1 MILKNVENKENK
13 TATFQVESDA
23 AEFESAVNGAYLKN
37 KASINIPGFRKGK
50 APRAVVEGMYGAE
63 VFYQDAMDELAP
75 KAFEFGLDESKLRMV
90 GTPSIVDVNVTDDRT
105 ASYTFEVTLYPEV
118 TLCQYKGLEAE
129 HKDESVSDED
139 VDNELNSVR
148 KRNARMI
155 DIDDRAAELGDTV
168 DIDFDGYLDGE
179 RFDGGK
185 AEGYS
190 LELGSNSFVP
200 GFEDQVVGM
209 KIGEEKDIDIT
220 FPENY
225 TPELAG
231 KAVVFKIKLNGITTP
246 ELPELD
252 DEFAKDVSEF
262 DTLDEYKT
270 SLRGD
275 LEKRKKDE
283 AENDFRAN
291 ILKQAVN
298 NLQAEIPECMI
309 LEKVEQTIRD
319 NGAVPATIAVIGGR
333 LKAGLSHEEIE
344 YLGKTGRGVAKASR
358 RDLPA
363 LVARGADGATTVTT
377 TMIIAHMA
385 GINVFATGGI
395 GGVHRGA
402 EVTMDIS
409 ADLEELAQTPV
420 MVVCAG
426 AKSILDL
433 GLTLEYLETKGV
445 PVIGYSTDEL
455 PAFYTRKSG
464 FGVDYRV
471 DSPEELAAMFRA
483 QRELNYKGGMLVT
496 NPIPEQYAMDKEV
509 IDKAIE
515 QALAE
520 AKEQHVHGKE
530 TTPFLLAR
538 VVELTGGDSLE
549 SNIKLVLNNATVAA
563 KTAAELAK

>member
-118 TLCQYKGLEAE
+118 TLGQYKGLEAE
-129 HKDESVSDED
+129 RKDESVSDED

-155 DIDDRAAELGDTV
+155 DIDDRAAEMGDTV

-200 GFEDQVVGM
+200 GFEDQIVGM

-270 SLRGD
+270 SLRED
-275 LEKRKKDE
+275 LEKRRKDE
-283 AENDFRAN
+283 AENEFRAN
-291 ILKQAVN
+291 VLKQAVN
-298 NLQAEIPECMI
+298 TLKAEIPECMI

-319 NGAVPATIAVIGGR
+319 YASNFGMTDRSVPLEN
-333 LKAGLSHEEIE
+333 LKEMMGLSDEVVENNIRPAAEFQVKTDLLLDKIKDEEKLEVTEEAFNE
-344 YLGKTGRGVAKASR
+344 YLNKVSEDVKATADQLKNYFGEAFIKAEQLKEMATNLIVDNAKVNAA
-358 RDLPA
+358 DAEEKPKK
-363 LVARGADGATTVTT
+363 ARKPKAPK
-377 TMIIAHMA
+377 
-385 GINVFATGGI
+385 
-395 GGVHRGA
+395 A
-402 EVTMDIS
+402 EDN
-409 ADLEELAQTPV
+409 AEET
-420 MVVCAG
+420 
-426 AKSILDL
+426 
-433 GLTLEYLETKGV
+433 
-445 PVIGYSTDEL
+445 
-455 PAFYTRKSG
+455 
-464 FGVDYRV
+464 
-471 DSPEELAAMFRA
+471 
-483 QRELNYKGGMLVT
+483 
-496 NPIPEQYAMDKEV
+496 
-509 IDKAIE
+509 
-515 QALAE
+515 E
-520 AKEQHVHGKE
+520 A
-530 TTPFLLAR
+530 
-538 VVELTGGDSLE
+538 
-549 SNIKLVLNNATVAA
+549 
-563 KTAAELAK
+563 AAEEPNAE

>member
-90 GTPSIVDVNVTDDRT
+90 GTPSIIDVNVTDDRT

-118 TLCQYKGLEAE
+118 TLGQYKGLEAE
-129 HKDESVSDED
+129 RKDESVSDED
-139 VDNELNSVR
+139 VDNEINSVR

-155 DIDDRAAELGDTV
+155 DIDDRAAEMGDTV

-200 GFEDQVVGM
+200 GFEDQIVGM

-262 DTLDEYKT
+262 DTLDEYKG
-270 SLRGD
+270 SLREN

-291 ILKQAVN
+291 VLKQAVN
-298 NLQAEIPECMI
+298 NLKAEIPECMI

-319 NGAVPATIAVIGGR
+319 YASNFGMTDRSVPLES
-333 LKAGLSHEEIE
+333 LKEMMGLSDEVVENNIRPAAEFQVKTDLLLDKIKDEEKLEVTEEAFNE
-344 YLGKTGRGVAKASR
+344 YLDKVAEDVKAT
-358 RDLPA
+358 
-363 LVARGADGATTVTT
+363 ADQLKNYFGEAFIKAEQLKEMATNLIVDS
-377 TMIIAHMA
+377 AKVKA
-385 GINVFATGGI
+385 
-395 GGVHRGA
+395 A
-402 EVTMDIS
+402 ET
-409 ADLEELAQTPV
+409 EEKP
-420 MVVCAG
+420 
-426 AKSILDL
+426 K
-433 GLTLEYLETKGV
+433 K
-445 PVIGYSTDEL
+445 
-455 PAFYTRKSG
+455 TRKP
-464 FGVDYRV
+464 RA
-471 DSPEELAAMFRA
+471 PKAEKKAEET
-483 QRELNYKGGMLVT
+483 ET
-496 NPIPEQYAMDKEV
+496 
-509 IDKAIE
+509 
-515 QALAE
+515 AE
-520 AKEQHVHGKE
+520 A
-530 TTPFLLAR
+530 
-538 VVELTGGDSLE
+538 
-549 SNIKLVLNNATVAA
+549 
-563 KTAAELAK
+563 AEPAEEEPKAE

>member
-90 GTPSIVDVNVTDDRT
+90 GTPSIIDVNVTDDRT

-118 TLCQYKGLEAE
+118 TLGQYKGLEAE
-129 HKDESVSDED
+129 RKDERVSDED

-155 DIDDRAAELGDTV
+155 DIDDRAAEMGDTV

-200 GFEDQVVGM
+200 GFEDQIVGM

-262 DTLDEYKT
+262 DTLDEYKG
-270 SLRGD
+270 SLREN

-291 ILKQAVN
+291 VLKQAVN
-298 NLQAEIPECMI
+298 NLKAEIPECMI

-319 NGAVPATIAVIGGR
+319 YASNFGMTDRSVPLEN
-333 LKAGLSHEEIE
+333 LKEMMGLSDEVVENNIRPAAEFQVKTDLLLDKIKDEEKLEVTEEAFNE
-344 YLGKTGRGVAKASR
+344 YLNKVAEDVKAT
-358 RDLPA
+358 
-363 LVARGADGATTVTT
+363 ADQLKNYFGEAFIKAEQLKEMATNL
-377 TMIIAHMA
+377 I
-385 GINVFATGGI
+385 
-395 GGVHRGA
+395 
-402 EVTMDIS
+402 
-409 ADLEELAQTPV
+409 
-420 MVVCAG
+420 
-426 AKSILDL
+426 
-433 GLTLEYLETKGV
+433 
-445 PVIGYSTDEL
+445 
-455 PAFYTRKSG
+455 
-464 FGVDYRV
+464 V
-471 DSPEELAAMFRA
+471 DSAKVKAAEAEEKPKKARKPKAPKA
-483 QRELNYKGGMLVT
+483 E
-496 NPIPEQYAMDKEV
+496 
-509 IDKAIE
+509 DKAE
-515 QALAE
+515 ETE
-520 AKEQHVHGKE
+520 A
-530 TTPFLLAR
+530 
-538 VVELTGGDSLE
+538 
-549 SNIKLVLNNATVAA
+549 
-563 KTAAELAK
+563 AAEEPKAE

>member
-118 TLCQYKGLEAE
+118 TLGQYKGLEAE
-129 HKDESVSDED
+129 RKDESVSDED

-155 DIDDRAAELGDTV
+155 DIDDRAAEMGDTV

-200 GFEDQVVGM
+200 GFEEQVVGM

-262 DTLDEYKT
+262 DTLDEYKA

-309 LEKVEQTIRD
+309 LEKVEQIIRD
-319 NGAVPATIAVIGGR
+319 YASNFGMTDRSVPLEN
-333 LKAGLSHEEIE
+333 LKEMMGLSDEVVENNIRPAAEFQVKTDLLLDKIKDEEKLEVTEEAFNE
-344 YLGKTGRGVAKASR
+344 YLNKVAEDVKAT
-358 RDLPA
+358 
-363 LVARGADGATTVTT
+363 ADQLKNYFGEAFIKAEQLKEMATNL
-377 TMIIAHMA
+377 I
-385 GINVFATGGI
+385 
-395 GGVHRGA
+395 
-402 EVTMDIS
+402 
-409 ADLEELAQTPV
+409 
-420 MVVCAG
+420 
-426 AKSILDL
+426 
-433 GLTLEYLETKGV
+433 
-445 PVIGYSTDEL
+445 
-455 PAFYTRKSG
+455 
-464 FGVDYRV
+464 V
-471 DSPEELAAMFRA
+471 DSAKVKAAEAEEKPKKARKPKAPKA
-483 QRELNYKGGMLVT
+483 E
-496 NPIPEQYAMDKEV
+496 
-509 IDKAIE
+509 DKAE
-515 QALAE
+515 ETE
-520 AKEQHVHGKE
+520 A
-530 TTPFLLAR
+530 
-538 VVELTGGDSLE
+538 
-549 SNIKLVLNNATVAA
+549 
-563 KTAAELAK
+563 AAEEPKAE

>member
-118 TLCQYKGLEAE
+118 TLGQYKGLEAE
-129 HKDESVSDED
+129 RKDESVSDED

-155 DIDDRAAELGDTV
+155 DIDDRAAEMGDTV

-200 GFEDQVVGM
+200 GFEDQIVGM

-270 SLRGD
+270 SLREN
-275 LEKRKKDE
+275 LEKRRKDE

-319 NGAVPATIAVIGGR
+319 YASNFGMTDRSVPLEN
-333 LKAGLSHEEIE
+333 LKEMMGLSDEVVENNIRPAAEFQVKTDLLLDKIKDEEKLKVTEEAFNE
-344 YLGKTGRGVAKASR
+344 YLNKVAEDVKATA
-358 RDLPA
+358 DQLKNYFGEAFIKAEQLKEMATNLIVDNAKVKAADAEEKPKK
-363 LVARGADGATTVTT
+363 ARKPKAPK
-377 TMIIAHMA
+377 
-385 GINVFATGGI
+385 
-395 GGVHRGA
+395 A
-402 EVTMDIS
+402 EEK
-409 ADLEELAQTPV
+409 AEET
-420 MVVCAG
+420 
-426 AKSILDL
+426 
-433 GLTLEYLETKGV
+433 
-445 PVIGYSTDEL
+445 
-455 PAFYTRKSG
+455 
-464 FGVDYRV
+464 
-471 DSPEELAAMFRA
+471 
-483 QRELNYKGGMLVT
+483 
-496 NPIPEQYAMDKEV
+496 
-509 IDKAIE
+509 
-515 QALAE
+515 E
-520 AKEQHVHGKE
+520 A
-530 TTPFLLAR
+530 
-538 VVELTGGDSLE
+538 
-549 SNIKLVLNNATVAA
+549 
-563 KTAAELAK
+563 AAEEPKAE

>member
-118 TLCQYKGLEAE
+118 TLGQYKGLEAE
-129 HKDESVSDED
+129 RKDESVSDED

-155 DIDDRAAELGDTV
+155 DIDDRAAEMGDTV

-270 SLRGD
+270 SLRVD

-309 LEKVEQTIRD
+309 LEKVEQIIRD
-319 NGAVPATIAVIGGR
+319 YASNFGMTDRSVPLEN
-333 LKAGLSHEEIE
+333 LKEMMGLSDEVVENNIRPAAEFQVKTDLLLDKIKDEEKLEVTEEAFNE
-344 YLGKTGRGVAKASR
+344 YLNKVAEDVKAT
-358 RDLPA
+358 
-363 LVARGADGATTVTT
+363 ADQLKNYFGEAFIKAEQLKEMATNL
-377 TMIIAHMA
+377 I
-385 GINVFATGGI
+385 
-395 GGVHRGA
+395 
-402 EVTMDIS
+402 
-409 ADLEELAQTPV
+409 
-420 MVVCAG
+420 
-426 AKSILDL
+426 
-433 GLTLEYLETKGV
+433 
-445 PVIGYSTDEL
+445 
-455 PAFYTRKSG
+455 
-464 FGVDYRV
+464 V
-471 DSPEELAAMFRA
+471 DSAKVKAAEAEEKPKKARKPKAPKA
-483 QRELNYKGGMLVT
+483 E
-496 NPIPEQYAMDKEV
+496 
-509 IDKAIE
+509 DKAE
-515 QALAE
+515 ETEAATEEPKAE
-520 AKEQHVHGKE
+520 
-530 TTPFLLAR
+530 
-538 VVELTGGDSLE
+538 
-549 SNIKLVLNNATVAA
+549 
-563 KTAAELAK
+563 

>member
-1 MILKNVENKENK
+1 MAENVENKENK

-118 TLCQYKGLEAE
+118 TLGQYKGLEAE
-129 HKDESVSDED
+129 RKDESVSDED

-155 DIDDRAAELGDTV
+155 DIDDRAAEMGDTV

-262 DTLDEYKT
+262 DTLDEYKA

-319 NGAVPATIAVIGGR
+319 YASNFGMTDRSVPLEN
-333 LKAGLSHEEIE
+333 LKEMMGLSDEVVENNIRPAAEFQVKTDLLLDKIKDEEKLEVTEEAFNE
-344 YLGKTGRGVAKASR
+344 YLNKVAEDVKAT
-358 RDLPA
+358 
-363 LVARGADGATTVTT
+363 ADQLKNYFGEAFIKAEQLKEMATNL
-377 TMIIAHMA
+377 I
-385 GINVFATGGI
+385 
-395 GGVHRGA
+395 
-402 EVTMDIS
+402 
-409 ADLEELAQTPV
+409 
-420 MVVCAG
+420 
-426 AKSILDL
+426 
-433 GLTLEYLETKGV
+433 
-445 PVIGYSTDEL
+445 
-455 PAFYTRKSG
+455 
-464 FGVDYRV
+464 V
-471 DSPEELAAMFRA
+471 DSAKVKAAEAEEKPKKARKPKAPKA
-483 QRELNYKGGMLVT
+483 E
-496 NPIPEQYAMDKEV
+496 
-509 IDKAIE
+509 DKAE
-515 QALAE
+515 ETE
-520 AKEQHVHGKE
+520 A
-530 TTPFLLAR
+530 
-538 VVELTGGDSLE
+538 
-549 SNIKLVLNNATVAA
+549 
-563 KTAAELAK
+563 AAEEPKAE

>member
-90 GTPSIVDVNVTDDRT
+90 GTPSIIDVNVTDDRT

-118 TLCQYKGLEAE
+118 TLGQYKGLEAE
-129 HKDESVSDED
+129 RKDESVSDED

-155 DIDDRAAELGDTV
+155 DIDDRAAEMGDTV

-200 GFEDQVVGM
+200 GFEDQIVGM

-231 KAVVFKIKLNGITTP
+231 KAVVFKIKLNGITAP

-262 DTLDEYKT
+262 DTLDEYKG
-270 SLRGD
+270 SLREN

-291 ILKQAVN
+291 VLKQAVN
-298 NLQAEIPECMI
+298 NLKAEIPECMI

-319 NGAVPATIAVIGGR
+319 YASNFGMTDRSVPLEN
-333 LKAGLSHEEIE
+333 LKEMMGLSDEVVENNIRPAAEFQVKTDLLLDKIKDEEKLEVTEEAFNE
-344 YLGKTGRGVAKASR
+344 YLNKVAEDVKAT
-358 RDLPA
+358 
-363 LVARGADGATTVTT
+363 ADQLKNYFGEAFIKAEQLKEMATNLIVDS
-377 TMIIAHMA
+377 AKVKA
-385 GINVFATGGI
+385 
-395 GGVHRGA
+395 A
-402 EVTMDIS
+402 ET
-409 ADLEELAQTPV
+409 EEKP
-420 MVVCAG
+420 
-426 AKSILDL
+426 K
-433 GLTLEYLETKGV
+433 K
-445 PVIGYSTDEL
+445 
-455 PAFYTRKSG
+455 TRKP
-464 FGVDYRV
+464 RA
-471 DSPEELAAMFRA
+471 PKAEKKAEET
-483 QRELNYKGGMLVT
+483 ET
-496 NPIPEQYAMDKEV
+496 
-509 IDKAIE
+509 
-515 QALAE
+515 AE
-520 AKEQHVHGKE
+520 A
-530 TTPFLLAR
+530 
-538 VVELTGGDSLE
+538 
-549 SNIKLVLNNATVAA
+549 
-563 KTAAELAK
+563 AEPAEEEPKAE

>member
-90 GTPSIVDVNVTDDRT
+90 GTPSIIDVNVTDDRT

-118 TLCQYKGLEAE
+118 TLGQYKGLEAE
-129 HKDESVSDED
+129 RKDESVSDED

-155 DIDDRAAELGDTV
+155 DIDDRAAEMGDTV

-200 GFEDQVVGM
+200 GFEDQIVGM

-262 DTLDEYKT
+262 DTLDEYKG
-270 SLRGD
+270 SLREN

-291 ILKQAVN
+291 VLKQAVN
-298 NLQAEIPECMI
+298 NLKAEIPECMI

-319 NGAVPATIAVIGGR
+319 YASNFGMTDRSVPLES
-333 LKAGLSHEEIE
+333 LKEMMGLSDEVIENNIRPAAEFQVKTDLLLDKIKDEEKLEVTEEAFNE
-344 YLGKTGRGVAKASR
+344 YLNKVAEDVKAT
-358 RDLPA
+358 
-363 LVARGADGATTVTT
+363 ADQLKNYFGEAFIKAEQLKEMATNLIVDS
-377 TMIIAHMA
+377 AKVKA
-385 GINVFATGGI
+385 
-395 GGVHRGA
+395 A
-402 EVTMDIS
+402 ET
-409 ADLEELAQTPV
+409 EEKP
-420 MVVCAG
+420 
-426 AKSILDL
+426 K
-433 GLTLEYLETKGV
+433 K
-445 PVIGYSTDEL
+445 
-455 PAFYTRKSG
+455 TRKP
-464 FGVDYRV
+464 RA
-471 DSPEELAAMFRA
+471 PKAEKKAEET
-483 QRELNYKGGMLVT
+483 ET
-496 NPIPEQYAMDKEV
+496 
-509 IDKAIE
+509 
-515 QALAE
+515 AE
-520 AKEQHVHGKE
+520 A
-530 TTPFLLAR
+530 
-538 VVELTGGDSLE
+538 
-549 SNIKLVLNNATVAA
+549 
-563 KTAAELAK
+563 AEPAEEEPKAE

>member
-1 MILKNVENKENK
+1 
-13 TATFQVESDA
+13 
-23 AEFESAVNGAYLKN
+23 
-37 KASINIPGFRKGK
+37 
-50 APRAVVEGMYGAE
+50 MYGAE

-118 TLCQYKGLEAE
+118 TLGQYKGLEAE
-129 HKDESVSDED
+129 RKDESVSDED

-155 DIDDRAAELGDTV
+155 DIDDRAAEMGDTV

-270 SLRGD
+270 SLRVD

-309 LEKVEQTIRD
+309 LEKVEQIIRD
-319 NGAVPATIAVIGGR
+319 YASNFGMTDRSVPLEN
-333 LKAGLSHEEIE
+333 LKEMMGLSDEVVENNIRPAAEFQVKTDLLLDKIKDEEKLEVTEEAFNE
-344 YLGKTGRGVAKASR
+344 YLNKVAEDVKAT
-358 RDLPA
+358 
-363 LVARGADGATTVTT
+363 ADQLKNYFGEAFIKAEQLKEMATNL
-377 TMIIAHMA
+377 I
-385 GINVFATGGI
+385 
-395 GGVHRGA
+395 
-402 EVTMDIS
+402 
-409 ADLEELAQTPV
+409 
-420 MVVCAG
+420 
-426 AKSILDL
+426 
-433 GLTLEYLETKGV
+433 
-445 PVIGYSTDEL
+445 
-455 PAFYTRKSG
+455 
-464 FGVDYRV
+464 V
-471 DSPEELAAMFRA
+471 DSAKVKAAEAEEKPKKARKPKAPKA
-483 QRELNYKGGMLVT
+483 E
-496 NPIPEQYAMDKEV
+496 
-509 IDKAIE
+509 DKAE
-515 QALAE
+515 ETE
-520 AKEQHVHGKE
+520 A
-530 TTPFLLAR
+530 
-538 VVELTGGDSLE
+538 
-549 SNIKLVLNNATVAA
+549 
-563 KTAAELAK
+563 AAEEPKAE

>member
-118 TLCQYKGLEAE
+118 TLGQYKGLEAE
-129 HKDESVSDED
+129 RKDESVSDED
-139 VDNELNSVR
+139 VYNELNSVR

-200 GFEDQVVGM
+200 GFEDQIVGM

-270 SLRGD
+270 SLRWD

-319 NGAVPATIAVIGGR
+319 YASNFGMTDRSVPLEN
-333 LKAGLSHEEIE
+333 LKEMMGLSDEVVENNIRPAAEFQVKTDLLLDKIKDEEKLEVTEEAFNE
-344 YLGKTGRGVAKASR
+344 YLNKVAEDVKAT
-358 RDLPA
+358 
-363 LVARGADGATTVTT
+363 ADQLKNYFGEAFIKAEQLKEMATNL
-377 TMIIAHMA
+377 I
-385 GINVFATGGI
+385 
-395 GGVHRGA
+395 
-402 EVTMDIS
+402 
-409 ADLEELAQTPV
+409 
-420 MVVCAG
+420 
-426 AKSILDL
+426 
-433 GLTLEYLETKGV
+433 
-445 PVIGYSTDEL
+445 
-455 PAFYTRKSG
+455 
-464 FGVDYRV
+464 V
-471 DSPEELAAMFRA
+471 DSAKVKAAEAEEKPKKARKPKAPKA
-483 QRELNYKGGMLVT
+483 E
-496 NPIPEQYAMDKEV
+496 
-509 IDKAIE
+509 DKAE
-515 QALAE
+515 ETE
-520 AKEQHVHGKE
+520 A
-530 TTPFLLAR
+530 
-538 VVELTGGDSLE
+538 
-549 SNIKLVLNNATVAA
+549 
-563 KTAAELAK
+563 AAEEPKAE

>member
-118 TLCQYKGLEAE
+118 TLGQYKGLEAE
-129 HKDESVSDED
+129 RKDESVSDED

-155 DIDDRAAELGDTV
+155 DIDDRAAEMGDTV

-200 GFEDQVVGM
+200 GFEDQIVGM
-209 KIGEEKDIDIT
+209 KIGDEKDIDIT

-262 DTLDEYKT
+262 DTIDEYKG
-270 SLRGD
+270 SLREN

-291 ILKQAVN
+291 VLKQAVN
-298 NLQAEIPECMI
+298 NLKAEIPECMI

-319 NGAVPATIAVIGGR
+319 YASNFGMTDRSVPLEN
-333 LKAGLSHEEIE
+333 LKEMMGLSDEVVENNIRPAAEFQVKTDLLLDKIKDEEKLEVTEEAFNE
-344 YLGKTGRGVAKASR
+344 YLNKVAEDVKAT
-358 RDLPA
+358 
-363 LVARGADGATTVTT
+363 ADQLKNYFGEAFIKAEQLKEMATNL
-377 TMIIAHMA
+377 I
-385 GINVFATGGI
+385 
-395 GGVHRGA
+395 
-402 EVTMDIS
+402 
-409 ADLEELAQTPV
+409 
-420 MVVCAG
+420 
-426 AKSILDL
+426 
-433 GLTLEYLETKGV
+433 
-445 PVIGYSTDEL
+445 
-455 PAFYTRKSG
+455 
-464 FGVDYRV
+464 V
-471 DSPEELAAMFRA
+471 DSAKVKAAEEEEKPKQARKPRA
-483 QRELNYKGGMLVT
+483 
-496 NPIPEQYAMDKEV
+496 P
-509 IDKAIE
+509 KAE
-515 QALAE
+515 KKAEETETAE
-520 AKEQHVHGKE
+520 A
-530 TTPFLLAR
+530 
-538 VVELTGGDSLE
+538 
-549 SNIKLVLNNATVAA
+549 
-563 KTAAELAK
+563 AEPADEEPKAE

>member
-118 TLCQYKGLEAE
+118 TLGQYKGLEAE
-129 HKDESVSDED
+129 RKDESVSDED

-155 DIDDRAAELGDTV
+155 DIDDRAAEMGDTV

-200 GFEDQVVGM
+200 GFEDQIVGM
-209 KIGEEKDIDIT
+209 KIGEEKNIDIT

-262 DTLDEYKT
+262 DTLDEYKG
-270 SLRGD
+270 SLREN

-291 ILKQAVN
+291 VLKQAVN
-298 NLQAEIPECMI
+298 NLKAEIPECMI

-319 NGAVPATIAVIGGR
+319 YASNFGMTDRSVPLEN
-333 LKAGLSHEEIE
+333 LKEMMGLSDEVVENNIRPAAEFQVKTDLLLDKIKDEEKLEVTEEAFNE
-344 YLGKTGRGVAKASR
+344 YLNKVAEDVKAT
-358 RDLPA
+358 
-363 LVARGADGATTVTT
+363 ADQLKNYFGEAFIKAEQLKEMATNLIVDS
-377 TMIIAHMA
+377 AKVKA
-385 GINVFATGGI
+385 
-395 GGVHRGA
+395 A
-402 EVTMDIS
+402 ET
-409 ADLEELAQTPV
+409 EEKP
-420 MVVCAG
+420 
-426 AKSILDL
+426 K
-433 GLTLEYLETKGV
+433 K
-445 PVIGYSTDEL
+445 
-455 PAFYTRKSG
+455 TRKP
-464 FGVDYRV
+464 RA
-471 DSPEELAAMFRA
+471 PKAEKKAEET
-483 QRELNYKGGMLVT
+483 ET
-496 NPIPEQYAMDKEV
+496 
-509 IDKAIE
+509 
-515 QALAE
+515 AE
-520 AKEQHVHGKE
+520 A
-530 TTPFLLAR
+530 
-538 VVELTGGDSLE
+538 
-549 SNIKLVLNNATVAA
+549 
-563 KTAAELAK
+563 AEPASEEPKAE

>member
-118 TLCQYKGLEAE
+118 TLGQYKGLEAE
-129 HKDESVSDED
+129 RKDESVSDED

-155 DIDDRAAELGDTV
+155 DIDDRAAEMGDTV

-200 GFEDQVVGM
+200 GFEDQIVGM

-270 SLRGD
+270 SLREN

-291 ILKQAVN
+291 VLKQAVN

-319 NGAVPATIAVIGGR
+319 YASNFGMTDRSVPLEK
-333 LKAGLSHEEIE
+333 LKEMMGLSDEVVENNIRPAAEFQVKTDLLLDKIKDEEKLEVTEEAFNE
-344 YLGKTGRGVAKASR
+344 YLNKVAEDVKAT
-358 RDLPA
+358 
-363 LVARGADGATTVTT
+363 ADQLKNYFGEAFIKAEQLKEMATNL
-377 TMIIAHMA
+377 I
-385 GINVFATGGI
+385 
-395 GGVHRGA
+395 
-402 EVTMDIS
+402 
-409 ADLEELAQTPV
+409 
-420 MVVCAG
+420 
-426 AKSILDL
+426 
-433 GLTLEYLETKGV
+433 
-445 PVIGYSTDEL
+445 
-455 PAFYTRKSG
+455 
-464 FGVDYRV
+464 V
-471 DSPEELAAMFRA
+471 DSAKVKAAEAEEKPKKARKPKAPKA
-483 QRELNYKGGMLVT
+483 E
-496 NPIPEQYAMDKEV
+496 
-509 IDKAIE
+509 DKAE
-515 QALAE
+515 ETE
-520 AKEQHVHGKE
+520 A
-530 TTPFLLAR
+530 
-538 VVELTGGDSLE
+538 
-549 SNIKLVLNNATVAA
+549 
-563 KTAAELAK
+563 AAEEPKAE

>member
-13 TATFQVESDA
+13 TAIFQVESDA

-63 VFYQDAMDELAP
+63 VFYQDAMDEFAP

-118 TLCQYKGLEAE
+118 TLGQYKGLEAE
-129 HKDESVSDED
+129 RKDESVSDED

-155 DIDDRAAELGDTV
+155 DIDDRAAEMGDTV

-200 GFEDQVVGM
+200 GFEDQIVGM

-246 ELPELD
+246 EFPELD

-262 DTLDEYKT
+262 DTLDEYKG
-270 SLRGD
+270 SLREN

-291 ILKQAVN
+291 VLKQAVN
-298 NLQAEIPECMI
+298 NLKAEIPECMI

-319 NGAVPATIAVIGGR
+319 YASNFGMTDRSVPLEN
-333 LKAGLSHEEIE
+333 LKEMMGLSDEVVENNIRPAAEFQVKTDLLLDKIKDEEKLEVTEEAFNE
-344 YLGKTGRGVAKASR
+344 YLNKVAEDVKAT
-358 RDLPA
+358 
-363 LVARGADGATTVTT
+363 ADQLKNYFGEAFIKAEQLKEMATNL
-377 TMIIAHMA
+377 I
-385 GINVFATGGI
+385 
-395 GGVHRGA
+395 
-402 EVTMDIS
+402 
-409 ADLEELAQTPV
+409 
-420 MVVCAG
+420 
-426 AKSILDL
+426 
-433 GLTLEYLETKGV
+433 
-445 PVIGYSTDEL
+445 
-455 PAFYTRKSG
+455 
-464 FGVDYRV
+464 V
-471 DSPEELAAMFRA
+471 DSAKVKAAETETEEKPKKARKPRA
-483 QRELNYKGGMLVT
+483 
-496 NPIPEQYAMDKEV
+496 P
-509 IDKAIE
+509 KAE
-515 QALAE
+515 KKAEETETAE
-520 AKEQHVHGKE
+520 AAE
-530 TTPFLLAR
+530 P
-538 VVELTGGDSLE
+538 
-549 SNIKLVLNNATVAA
+549 
-563 KTAAELAK
+563 AAEEPKAE

>member
-118 TLCQYKGLEAE
+118 TLGQYKGLEAE
-129 HKDESVSDED
+129 RKDESVSDED

-155 DIDDRAAELGDTV
+155 DIDDRAAEMGDTV

-200 GFEDQVVGM
+200 GFEDQIVGM

-262 DTLDEYKT
+262 DTIDEYKG
-270 SLRGD
+270 SLREN

-291 ILKQAVN
+291 VLKQAVN
-298 NLQAEIPECMI
+298 NLKAEIPECMI

-319 NGAVPATIAVIGGR
+319 YASNFGMTDRSVPLEN
-333 LKAGLSHEEIE
+333 LKEMMGLSDEVVENNIRPAAEFQVKTDLLLDKIKDEEKLEVTEEAFNE
-344 YLGKTGRGVAKASR
+344 YLNKVAEDVKAT
-358 RDLPA
+358 
-363 LVARGADGATTVTT
+363 ADQLKNYFGEAFIKAEQLKEMATNLIVDS
-377 TMIIAHMA
+377 AKVKA
-385 GINVFATGGI
+385 
-395 GGVHRGA
+395 A
-402 EVTMDIS
+402 ET
-409 ADLEELAQTPV
+409 EEKP
-420 MVVCAG
+420 
-426 AKSILDL
+426 K
-433 GLTLEYLETKGV
+433 K
-445 PVIGYSTDEL
+445 
-455 PAFYTRKSG
+455 TRKP
-464 FGVDYRV
+464 RA
-471 DSPEELAAMFRA
+471 PKAEKKAEET
-483 QRELNYKGGMLVT
+483 ET
-496 NPIPEQYAMDKEV
+496 
-509 IDKAIE
+509 
-515 QALAE
+515 AE
-520 AKEQHVHGKE
+520 AAE
-530 TTPFLLAR
+530 P
-538 VVELTGGDSLE
+538 
-549 SNIKLVLNNATVAA
+549 
-563 KTAAELAK
+563 AAEEPKAE

>member
-13 TATFQVESDA
+13 TATFQVESDT

-90 GTPSIVDVNVTDDRT
+90 GTPSIIDVNVTDDRT

-118 TLCQYKGLEAE
+118 TLGQYKGLEAE
-129 HKDESVSDED
+129 RKDESVSDED

-155 DIDDRAAELGDTV
+155 DIDDRAAEMGDTV

-200 GFEDQVVGM
+200 GFEDQIVGM

-231 KAVVFKIKLNGITTP
+231 KAVVFKIKLNGITAP

-262 DTLDEYKT
+262 DTLDEYKG
-270 SLRGD
+270 SLREN

-291 ILKQAVN
+291 VLKQAVN
-298 NLQAEIPECMI
+298 NLKAEIPECMI

-319 NGAVPATIAVIGGR
+319 YASNFGMTDRSVPLEN
-333 LKAGLSHEEIE
+333 LKEMMGLSDEVVENNIRPAAEFQVKTDLLLDKIKDEEKLEVTEEAFNE
-344 YLGKTGRGVAKASR
+344 YLNKVAEDVKAT
-358 RDLPA
+358 
-363 LVARGADGATTVTT
+363 ADQLKNYFGEAFIKAEQLKEMATNLIVDS
-377 TMIIAHMA
+377 AKVKA
-385 GINVFATGGI
+385 
-395 GGVHRGA
+395 A
-402 EVTMDIS
+402 ET
-409 ADLEELAQTPV
+409 EEKP
-420 MVVCAG
+420 
-426 AKSILDL
+426 K
-433 GLTLEYLETKGV
+433 K
-445 PVIGYSTDEL
+445 
-455 PAFYTRKSG
+455 TRKS
-464 FGVDYRV
+464 RA
-471 DSPEELAAMFRA
+471 PKAEKKAEET
-483 QRELNYKGGMLVT
+483 ET
-496 NPIPEQYAMDKEV
+496 
-509 IDKAIE
+509 
-515 QALAE
+515 AE
-520 AKEQHVHGKE
+520 A
-530 TTPFLLAR
+530 
-538 VVELTGGDSLE
+538 
-549 SNIKLVLNNATVAA
+549 
-563 KTAAELAK
+563 AEPASEEPKAE

>member
-118 TLCQYKGLEAE
+118 TLGQYKGLEAE
-129 HKDESVSDED
+129 RKDESVSDED

-155 DIDDRAAELGDTV
+155 DIDDRAAEMGDTV

-200 GFEDQVVGM
+200 GFEDQIVGM

-262 DTLDEYKT
+262 DTLDEYKG
-270 SLRGD
+270 SLREN

-291 ILKQAVN
+291 VLKQAVN

-319 NGAVPATIAVIGGR
+319 YASNFGMTDRSVPLEN
-333 LKAGLSHEEIE
+333 LKEMMGLSDEVVENNIRPAAEFQVKTDLLLDKIKDEEKLEVTEEAFNE
-344 YLGKTGRGVAKASR
+344 YLNKAAE
-358 RDLPA
+358 DVKA
-363 LVARGADGATTVTT
+363 TADQLKNYFGEAFIKAEQLKEMATNL
-377 TMIIAHMA
+377 I
-385 GINVFATGGI
+385 
-395 GGVHRGA
+395 
-402 EVTMDIS
+402 
-409 ADLEELAQTPV
+409 
-420 MVVCAG
+420 
-426 AKSILDL
+426 
-433 GLTLEYLETKGV
+433 
-445 PVIGYSTDEL
+445 
-455 PAFYTRKSG
+455 
-464 FGVDYRV
+464 V
-471 DSPEELAAMFRA
+471 DSAKVKAAEAEEKPKKARKPKAPKA
-483 QRELNYKGGMLVT
+483 E
-496 NPIPEQYAMDKEV
+496 
-509 IDKAIE
+509 DKAE
-515 QALAE
+515 ETE
-520 AKEQHVHGKE
+520 A
-530 TTPFLLAR
+530 
-538 VVELTGGDSLE
+538 
-549 SNIKLVLNNATVAA
+549 
-563 KTAAELAK
+563 AAEEPKAE

>member
-90 GTPSIVDVNVTDDRT
+90 GTPSIIDVNVTDDRT

-118 TLCQYKGLEAE
+118 TLGQYKGLEAE
-129 HKDESVSDED
+129 RKDESVSDED

-155 DIDDRAAELGDTV
+155 DIDDRAAEMGDTV

-200 GFEDQVVGM
+200 GFEDQIVGM

-262 DTLDEYKT
+262 DTLDEYKG
-270 SLRGD
+270 SLREN

-291 ILKQAVN
+291 VLKQAVN
-298 NLQAEIPECMI
+298 NLKAEIPECMI

-319 NGAVPATIAVIGGR
+319 YASNFGMTDRSVPLEN
-333 LKAGLSHEEIE
+333 LKEMMGLSDEVVENNIRPAAEFQVKTDLLLDKIKDEEKLEVTEEAFNE
-344 YLGKTGRGVAKASR
+344 YLNKVAEDVKAT
-358 RDLPA
+358 
-363 LVARGADGATTVTT
+363 ADQLKNYFGEAFIKAEQLKEMATNLIVDS
-377 TMIIAHMA
+377 AKVKA
-385 GINVFATGGI
+385 
-395 GGVHRGA
+395 A
-402 EVTMDIS
+402 ET
-409 ADLEELAQTPV
+409 EEKP
-420 MVVCAG
+420 
-426 AKSILDL
+426 K
-433 GLTLEYLETKGV
+433 K
-445 PVIGYSTDEL
+445 
-455 PAFYTRKSG
+455 TRKP
-464 FGVDYRV
+464 RA
-471 DSPEELAAMFRA
+471 PKAEKKAEET
-483 QRELNYKGGMLVT
+483 ET
-496 NPIPEQYAMDKEV
+496 
-509 IDKAIE
+509 
-515 QALAE
+515 AE
-520 AKEQHVHGKE
+520 AAEPASEEPKEE
-530 TTPFLLAR
+530 
-538 VVELTGGDSLE
+538 
-549 SNIKLVLNNATVAA
+549 
-563 KTAAELAK
+563 

>member
-90 GTPSIVDVNVTDDRT
+90 GTPSIIDVNVTDDRT

-118 TLCQYKGLEAE
+118 TLGQYKGLEAE
-129 HKDESVSDED
+129 RKDESVSDED

-148 KRNARMI
+148 KRNTRMI
-155 DIDDRAAELGDTV
+155 DIDDRAAEMGDTV

-200 GFEDQVVGM
+200 GFEDQIVGM
-209 KIGEEKDIDIT
+209 KIGEEKDINIT

-262 DTLDEYKT
+262 DTLDEYKG
-270 SLRGD
+270 SLREN

-291 ILKQAVN
+291 VLKQAVN
-298 NLQAEIPECMI
+298 NLKAEIPECMI

-319 NGAVPATIAVIGGR
+319 YASNFGMTDRSVPLEN
-333 LKAGLSHEEIE
+333 LKEMMGLSDEVVENNIRPAAEFQVKTDLLLDKIKDEEKLEVTEEAFNE
-344 YLGKTGRGVAKASR
+344 YLNKVAEDVKAT
-358 RDLPA
+358 
-363 LVARGADGATTVTT
+363 ADQLKNYFGEAFIKAEQLKEMATNL
-377 TMIIAHMA
+377 I
-385 GINVFATGGI
+385 
-395 GGVHRGA
+395 
-402 EVTMDIS
+402 
-409 ADLEELAQTPV
+409 
-420 MVVCAG
+420 
-426 AKSILDL
+426 
-433 GLTLEYLETKGV
+433 
-445 PVIGYSTDEL
+445 
-455 PAFYTRKSG
+455 
-464 FGVDYRV
+464 V
-471 DSPEELAAMFRA
+471 DSAKVKAAEAEEKPKKARKPKAPKA
-483 QRELNYKGGMLVT
+483 E
-496 NPIPEQYAMDKEV
+496 
-509 IDKAIE
+509 DKAE
-515 QALAE
+515 ETE
-520 AKEQHVHGKE
+520 A
-530 TTPFLLAR
+530 
-538 VVELTGGDSLE
+538 
-549 SNIKLVLNNATVAA
+549 
-563 KTAAELAK
+563 AAEEPKAE

>member
-63 VFYQDAMDELAP
+63 VFYKDAMDELAP

-118 TLCQYKGLEAE
+118 TLGQYKGLEAE
-129 HKDESVSDED
+129 RKDESVSDED
-139 VDNELNSVR
+139 VYNELNSVR

-200 GFEDQVVGM
+200 GFEDQIVGM

-270 SLRGD
+270 SLRWD

-319 NGAVPATIAVIGGR
+319 YASNFGMTDRSVPLEN
-333 LKAGLSHEEIE
+333 LKEMMGLSDEVVENNIRPAAEFQVKTDLLLDKIKDEEKLEVTEEAFNE
-344 YLGKTGRGVAKASR
+344 YLNKVAEDVKAT
-358 RDLPA
+358 
-363 LVARGADGATTVTT
+363 ADQLKNYFGEAFIKAEQLKEMATNL
-377 TMIIAHMA
+377 I
-385 GINVFATGGI
+385 
-395 GGVHRGA
+395 
-402 EVTMDIS
+402 
-409 ADLEELAQTPV
+409 
-420 MVVCAG
+420 
-426 AKSILDL
+426 
-433 GLTLEYLETKGV
+433 
-445 PVIGYSTDEL
+445 
-455 PAFYTRKSG
+455 
-464 FGVDYRV
+464 V
-471 DSPEELAAMFRA
+471 DSAKVKAAEAEEKPKKARKPKAPKA
-483 QRELNYKGGMLVT
+483 E
-496 NPIPEQYAMDKEV
+496 
-509 IDKAIE
+509 DKAE
-515 QALAE
+515 ETE
-520 AKEQHVHGKE
+520 A
-530 TTPFLLAR
+530 
-538 VVELTGGDSLE
+538 
-549 SNIKLVLNNATVAA
+549 
-563 KTAAELAK
+563 AAEEPKAE

>member
-118 TLCQYKGLEAE
+118 TLGQYKGLEAE
-129 HKDESVSDED
+129 RKDESVSDED

-200 GFEDQVVGM
+200 GFEDQIVGM
-209 KIGEEKDIDIT
+209 KVGEEKDIDIT

-270 SLRGD
+270 SLRED
-275 LEKRKKDE
+275 LEKRRKDE

-291 ILKQAVN
+291 VLKQAVN
-298 NLQAEIPECMI
+298 NIKAEIPECMI

-319 NGAVPATIAVIGGR
+319 YASNFGMTDRSVPLEN
-333 LKAGLSHEEIE
+333 LKEMMCLAEEVVENNIRPAAEFQVKTDLLLDKTKDEEKLEVTEEAFNE
-344 YLGKTGRGVAKASR
+344 YLNKVAEDVKATAEQ
-358 RDLPA
+358 LKNYFGEA
-363 LVARGADGATTVTT
+363 FIKAEQLKEMATNLIVDS
-377 TMIIAHMA
+377 AKVKA
-385 GINVFATGGI
+385 
-395 GGVHRGA
+395 A
-402 EVTMDIS
+402 EAET
-409 ADLEELAQTPV
+409 EEKP
-420 MVVCAG
+420 
-426 AKSILDL
+426 K
-433 GLTLEYLETKGV
+433 K
-445 PVIGYSTDEL
+445 
-455 PAFYTRKSG
+455 TRKP
-464 FGVDYRV
+464 RA
-471 DSPEELAAMFRA
+471 PKAEKAAEET
-483 QRELNYKGGMLVT
+483 ET
-496 NPIPEQYAMDKEV
+496 
-509 IDKAIE
+509 
-515 QALAE
+515 AE
-520 AKEQHVHGKE
+520 AAE
-530 TTPFLLAR
+530 P
-538 VVELTGGDSLE
+538 
-549 SNIKLVLNNATVAA
+549 
-563 KTAAELAK
+563 AAEEPKAE

>member
-118 TLCQYKGLEAE
+118 TLGQYKGLEAE
-129 HKDESVSDED
+129 RKDESVSDED

-155 DIDDRAAELGDTV
+155 DIDDRAAEMGDTV

-200 GFEDQVVGM
+200 GFEDQIVGM

-262 DTLDEYKT
+262 DTLDEYKG
-270 SLRGD
+270 SLREN

-291 ILKQAVN
+291 VLKQAVN
-298 NLQAEIPECMI
+298 NLKAEIPECMI

-319 NGAVPATIAVIGGR
+319 YASNFGMTDRSVPLEN
-333 LKAGLSHEEIE
+333 LKEMMGLSDEVVENNIRPAAEFQVKTDLLLDKIKDEEKLEVTEEAFNE
-344 YLGKTGRGVAKASR
+344 YLNKVAEDVKAT
-358 RDLPA
+358 
-363 LVARGADGATTVTT
+363 ADQLKNYFGEAFIKAEQLKEMATNL
-377 TMIIAHMA
+377 I
-385 GINVFATGGI
+385 
-395 GGVHRGA
+395 
-402 EVTMDIS
+402 
-409 ADLEELAQTPV
+409 
-420 MVVCAG
+420 
-426 AKSILDL
+426 
-433 GLTLEYLETKGV
+433 
-445 PVIGYSTDEL
+445 
-455 PAFYTRKSG
+455 
-464 FGVDYRV
+464 V
-471 DSPEELAAMFRA
+471 DSAKVKAAETETEE
-483 QRELNYKGGMLVT
+483 K
-496 NPIPEQYAMDKEV
+496 PK
-509 IDKAIE
+509 KARKPRSPKAE
-515 QALAE
+515 KKAEETETAE
-520 AKEQHVHGKE
+520 AAE
-530 TTPFLLAR
+530 P
-538 VVELTGGDSLE
+538 
-549 SNIKLVLNNATVAA
+549 
-563 KTAAELAK
+563 AAEEPKAE

>member
-50 APRAVVEGMYGAE
+50 APRTVVEGMYGAE

-118 TLCQYKGLEAE
+118 TLGQYKGLEAE
-129 HKDESVSDED
+129 RKDESVSDED

-155 DIDDRAAELGDTV
+155 DIDDRAAEMGDTV

-200 GFEDQVVGM
+200 GFEEQVAGM

-270 SLRGD
+270 SLRED

-298 NLQAEIPECMI
+298 NIQAEIPECMI

-319 NGAVPATIAVIGGR
+319 YASNFGMTDRSVPLES
-333 LKAGLSHEEIE
+333 LKEMMGLSDEVVENNIRPAAEFQVKTDLLLDKIKEEEKLEVTEEAFNE
-344 YLGKTGRGVAKASR
+344 YLNKVAEDVKAT
-358 RDLPA
+358 
-363 LVARGADGATTVTT
+363 ADQLKNYFGEAFIKAEQLKEMATNL
-377 TMIIAHMA
+377 I
-385 GINVFATGGI
+385 
-395 GGVHRGA
+395 
-402 EVTMDIS
+402 
-409 ADLEELAQTPV
+409 
-420 MVVCAG
+420 
-426 AKSILDL
+426 
-433 GLTLEYLETKGV
+433 
-445 PVIGYSTDEL
+445 
-455 PAFYTRKSG
+455 
-464 FGVDYRV
+464 V
-471 DSPEELAAMFRA
+471 DSAKVKAVEEEEKPKKAA
-483 QRELNYKGGMLVT
+483 KKT
-496 NPIPEQYAMDKEV
+496 
-509 IDKAIE
+509 KAPKAE
-515 QALAE
+515 QAEETE
-520 AKEQHVHGKE
+520 A
-530 TTPFLLAR
+530 
-538 VVELTGGDSLE
+538 
-549 SNIKLVLNNATVAA
+549 
-563 KTAAELAK
+563 AAEEPKAE